1 MDSPSPSKTFI
12 ETFPTTLFARMK
24 DGIFFFEIP
33 SGVTGANDL
42 PFEISPVGLELM
54 NDVPD
59 LVPGRRM

>member
-1 MDSPSPSKTFI
+1 
-12 ETFPTTLFARMK
+12 MK

-59 LVPGRRM
+59 LVPGGRM